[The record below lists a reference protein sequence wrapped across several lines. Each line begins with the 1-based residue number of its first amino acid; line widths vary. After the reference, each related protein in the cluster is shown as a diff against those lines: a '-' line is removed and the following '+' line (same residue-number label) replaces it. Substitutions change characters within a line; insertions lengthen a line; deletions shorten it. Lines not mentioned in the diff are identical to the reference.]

1 MPAKTLTPI
10 SLESLGSS
18 GLNTQSLN
26 SSLGPQWLTI
36 ADNVAYDLQGRM
48 GPRKGSKQVTKT
60 IASPIKSIGAYIK
73 PDSTVEVYGGSGATI
88 IKMDTSVVPHSLTT
102 QSFSGTPQTISDSD
116 WQWINFNEEFWGV
129 QTGHKVINYDGT
141 NWYDI
146 DDLGAYVAASGVTT
160 FDPACALGEFGRMWY
175 GGITEDKGVLFY
187 SDTLIGETLNTGASG
202 SVDLKTVWGSD
213 EIVGL
218 ASLEDKIIIFGKHN
232 IVTYKGADNPS
243 TMVLDDL
250 IKGEGLAGRDNVIDV
265 GVDLLFLSYDG
276 LKSFKRITQ
285 SDGKSPVD
293 DTSITV
299 RNDLARI
306 LVGADVTNIKSVYHQ
321 EDGQVITF
329 MPDDNITYCFNFN
342 NGLNSLPKITTF
354 TFTNEPLC
362 GVDIIDG
369 KFYMG
374 LSDSIASYEAYLDVV
389 ITNSTA
395 TYASEGV
402 CVAAGNTWET
412 STCWTFTQDTYNWTF
427 QSSWLDLG
435 SPIISKIVK
444 RGLLTISGG
453 QDSAATISISKDYD
467 ETSVFSKTFN
477 LTTDATSYLWGDSG
491 VLYGAAKYA
500 PTSFPKEYKV
510 SLARTG
516 KVIRIKLVVE
526 CKGHNSNLVNT
537 MLLTKQGKIR

>member
-1 MPAKTLTPI
+1 MPAKQVTPI
-10 SLESLGSS
+10 SLESLGAK

-26 SSLGPQWLTI
+26 SSLGPEWLTI
-36 ADNVAYDLQGRM
+36 ADNVVYDLQGRM

-60 IASPIKSIGAYIK
+60 VASPIKSIGAYIK
-73 PDSTVEVYGGSGATI
+73 PDSTVEVYGGSGATVV
-88 IKMDTSVVPHSLTT
+88 KMVTSVVPYSLTT
-102 QSFSGTPQTISDSD
+102 QSFSGTPQTISDSN

-141 NWYDI
+141 SWYDI

-160 FDPACALGEFGRMWY
+160 FDPACAMGHFGRMWY

-187 SDTLIGETLNTGASG
+187 SDTLIGEKLNTGAAG
-202 SVDLKTVWGSD
+202 SLDLKTVWGSD
-213 EIVGL
+213 EIVGI

-232 IVTYKGADNPS
+232 IVTYSGASNPS
-243 TMVLDDL
+243 TMVLNDL
-250 IKGEGLAGRDNVIDV
+250 IKGEGLAGRDNIVDV

-293 DTSITV
+293 DTSIAV

-306 LVGADVTNIKSVYHQ
+306 LVSADVSNIKSVYNQ

-329 MPDDNITYCFNFN
+329 IPDDNITYCFNFN
-342 NGLNSLPKITTF
+342 SGNKVLPKITTW
-354 TFTNEPLC
+354 TFTNEPQC

-374 LSDSIASYEAYLDVV
+374 LSDSIASYESYLDVV
-389 ITNSTA
+389 ITNSTP
-395 TYASEGV
+395 TYGSEGV
-402 CVAAGNTWET
+402 CEAAGNTWET
-412 STCWTFTQDTYNWTF
+412 STCWTYTQNTYNWTF
-427 QSSWLDLG
+427 QTSWLDLG
-435 SPIISKIVK
+435 SPSFSKIVK
-444 RGLLTISGG
+444 KGLLTISGG
-453 QDSAATISISKDYD
+453 QDSAATISISKDFD

-477 LTTDATSYLWGDSG
+477 LVADSTSYLWGASG